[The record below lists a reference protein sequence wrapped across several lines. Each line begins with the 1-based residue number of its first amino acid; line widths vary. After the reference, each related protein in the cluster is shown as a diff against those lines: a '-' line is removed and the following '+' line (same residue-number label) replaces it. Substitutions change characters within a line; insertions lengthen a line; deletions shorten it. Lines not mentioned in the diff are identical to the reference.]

1 MKARLLKGYCALF
14 LLALCWT
21 TSAWSAPF
29 QLVSKRGADAAPAG
43 GSGDSWG
50 SIISVDGRFVLF
62 ASTANNLVLTTNGGA
77 LPISGAPRLNVFLRD
92 RTNNTTVL
100 VSANLAGVGGGNGDS
115 IPTALSSNG
124 QFACFESSSSDLIAS
139 DTNGVTDVFV
149 RDLVNH
155 TTLLVSA
162 ATNGAVGD
170 GVCRGSVMTPDARY
184 VAFVSAA
191 DSLVPNDANKIPD
204 VFVRELQSGVTTLV
218 SVGAKSTNSLQL
230 SSSESPEITPD
241 GRYVA
246 FFSSATNLVPTA
258 ARGGEIYVRDII
270 GGTTTWASLNAHA
283 FLGVAACSFNHAIS
297 DDGLYVAF
305 EASSN
310 APTTTASRVGN
321 IFRFNMPS
329 GPTDRVNTNAFVPPT
344 PAEEINTLAI
354 SPDGRFIA
362 FVGNTNGTAGTTS
375 AVFRWDGLSGTTIL
389 ISSDMT
395 GNVPAN
401 SVCDSPAID
410 PTGRYV
416 AFLSSAP
423 NLVTNAPLG
432 GFHLYLRD
440 TVANLTT
447 VLDADTNG
455 VASSSVSP
463 AAIAR
468 LNGDGNFAAYDSLD
482 GGLVPNDRNHDV
494 DVFVRD
500 VAAGT
505 NILISAR
512 DPALASDS
520 PNSSSMLYPRGISAD
535 GPRIVFSSD
544 ADNLV
549 SADTNGFR
557 DVFVRDLVTG
567 TNILVSVAT
576 NGSPGDNLS
585 YEGALSASGRFVAF
599 TSSADNLVASDS
611 NKREDVFVR
620 DLLSNTTALVSV
632 KVVGTATGN
641 QGSHVPTISADG
653 RYVIF
658 RSAATD
664 IATGSFTGENLF
676 MRDLSSAVTYA
687 LTTSGAGSVA
697 TTKDGHYVVFNGGPS
712 NTVYVWDTNLKATI
726 YTNTTSSSVLAVGI
740 SDDGNHLAY
749 VNSQGTFVATL
760 NPRTNW
766 MVGTWKIAAK
776 SGLQFSSGGN
786 RLTFSRPL
794 GTTNHVY
801 LYDLQTGT
809 NLLVSRSLS
818 LAPSGAS
825 SDSPDISADGRFV
838 VYRSFATDIA
848 PLAATNRT
856 PNLFL
861 YDSQADSN
869 SLLSENRSHTG
880 YGDNRSASPIFSG
893 DGRTLL
899 FQSVASDL
907 TSADFNHNTDVFA
920 LALLYAS
927 ITAGLPGQGPTIS
940 WPTRPGETYHV
951 QFKNTL
957 TDPNWQEVVGIITI
971 NENWAQ
977 LTDQAPSAAQ
987 RYYRVVAN

>member
-1 MKARLLKGYCALF
+1 
-14 LLALCWT
+14 
-21 TSAWSAPF
+21 
-29 QLVSKRGADAAPAG
+29 
-43 GSGDSWG
+43 
-50 SIISVDGRFVLF
+50 
-62 ASTANNLVLTTNGGA
+62 
-77 LPISGAPRLNVFLRD
+77 
-92 RTNNTTVL
+92 
-100 VSANLAGVGGGNGDS
+100 
-115 IPTALSSNG
+115 
-124 QFACFESSSSDLIAS
+124 
-139 DTNGVTDVFV
+139 VTDVFV
-149 RDLVNH
+149 RDLVNQ

-162 ATNGAVGD
+162 ATNGSVGD

-191 DSLVPNDANKIPD
+191 DSLVPNDTNKIPD

-218 SVGAKSTNSLQL
+218 SVGARSTNSLSL

-258 ARGGEIYVRDII
+258 ARGGEIYVRDLI
-270 GGTTTWASLNAHA
+270 GGTTTWASTNAHT
-283 FLGVAACSFNHAIS
+283 FLGAAAFSYNHAIS

-310 APTTTASRVGN
+310 APATTASRVGN
-321 IFRFNMPS
+321 IFRFNVAS
-329 GPTDRVNTNAFVPPT
+329 GTTDRVNTNAFVPPT
-344 PAEEINTLAI
+344 PPEEINTLAM

-375 AVFRWDGLSGTTIL
+375 AIFRWDGLSGTTLL

-401 SVCDSPAID
+401 SVCDSPGID

-423 NLVTNAPLG
+423 NLATNAPLG
-432 GFHLYLRD
+432 GYHLYLRD
-440 TVANLTT
+440 TVSNLTT
-447 VLDADTNG
+447 LLDADTNG
-455 VASSSVSP
+455 VTSSSLSP

-468 LNGDGNFAAYDSLD
+468 LNDNGNFAAFESVDA
-482 GGLVPNDRNHDV
+482 GLVPNDRNHDL

-500 VAAGT
+500 VSAST
-505 NILISAR
+505 NNLISAR
-512 DPALASDS
+512 DSVLASDT
-520 PNSSSMLYPRGISAD
+520 PNSSSVLYPRAMSAD
-535 GPRIVFSSD
+535 GRRIVFSSD
-544 ADNLV
+544 GDNLI

-557 DVFVRDLVTG
+557 DVFVRELVSG

-585 YEGALSASGRFVAF
+585 YEGALSANGRFVAF
-599 TSSADNLVASDS
+599 TSSADNLVAGDA

-620 DLLSNTTALVSV
+620 DLVSNTTALVSV
-632 KVVGTATGN
+632 KVAGTGTGN
-641 QGSHVPTISADG
+641 QGSHAPTISADG

-658 RSAATD
+658 RSLATD
-664 IATGSFTGENLF
+664 IASGSFTGENLF
-676 MRDLSSAVTYA
+676 MRDLNAAVTYA
-687 LTTSGAGSVA
+687 LTTSGAGPVA
-697 TTKDGHYVVFNGGPS
+697 TTKDGQYVVFSGGPS
-712 NTVYVWDTNLKATI
+712 NTVYVWDTSLHTRV
-726 YTNTTSSSVLAVGI
+726 YTNVTASSVLAVGI

-749 VNSQGTFVATL
+749 VNSQGTFVATRA
-760 NPRTNW
+760 PSTNW
-766 MVGTWKIAAK
+766 MLGTWKVAAK
-776 SGLQFSSGGN
+776 SGLQFSSSGN
-786 RLTFSRPL
+786 RLTYSRPL
-794 GTTNHVY
+794 NSTNQVY
-801 LYDLQTGT
+801 LYDLQTGNT
-809 NLLVSRSLS
+809 LLVSRTASLS
-818 LAPSGAS
+818 PPAAP

-838 VYRSFATDIA
+838 AYRSFATDIV
-848 PLAATNRT
+848 PLAVTNGT

-861 YDSQADSN
+861 YDSQTDSN
-869 SLLSENRSHTG
+869 SLLSESRYHPG
-880 YGDNRSASPIFSG
+880 YADNRSASPIFSG
-893 DGRTLL
+893 DGRTLV

-957 TDPNWQEVVGIITI
+957 TEPNWQEVGGVITVI
-971 NENWAQ
+971 ENWAR
-977 LTDQAPSAAQ
+977 LTDPASTAAQ
-987 RYYRVVAN
+987 RFYRVVAN